1 MKKPQ
6 GTIDEGETT
15 VAHSPL
21 RKIKSTEGTTTPNGS
36 IKQKVLKF
44 HQEIVRGIN
53 IVRSM
58 GLNNEKYTPLF
69 SYFMYK
75 AITEKMK
82 KFKEE

>member
-1 MKKPQ
+1 MA
-6 GTIDEGETT
+6 ININS
-15 VAHSPL
+15 SPM
-21 RKIKSTEGTTTPNGS
+21 RKVKSGDGS
-36 IKQKVLKF
+36 NVHVKEKVLKF
-44 HQEIVRGIN
+44 HQELVRGMN

-69 SYFMYK
+69 SYFIFK